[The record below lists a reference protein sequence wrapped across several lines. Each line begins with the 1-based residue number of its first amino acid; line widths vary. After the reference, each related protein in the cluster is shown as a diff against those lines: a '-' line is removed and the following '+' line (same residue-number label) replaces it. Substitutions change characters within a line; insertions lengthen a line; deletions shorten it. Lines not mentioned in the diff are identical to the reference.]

1 MCLQVQYSV
10 ILSGGRSPQRRIPR
24 LRVTDRRHLHH
35 PSCLPFEG
43 RWQRRQALTERSCQ
57 VSCPPL
63 GREEPPLF
71 CHPERSEG
79 SRACA
84 FVFALKGATS
94 VPAHRGRERGL
105 RLAKSRRCA
114 AVARWTPAAA
124 GVRGRTA
131 HYDSLRAAAA
141 RRLLA
146 CTLAAAREEGRHL
159 RFLPSCE
166 SPHFPS
172 GRAARVKTEFRLA
185 VATRLP
191 AEHGGE
197 WVPPQNGCSAYT

>member
-1 MCLQVQYSV
+1 M
-10 ILSGGRSPQRRIPR
+10 
-24 LRVTDRRHLHH
+24 
-35 PSCLPFEG
+35 
-43 RWQRRQALTERSCQ
+43 
-57 VSCPPL
+57 
-63 GREEPPLF
+63 
-71 CHPERSEG
+71 
-79 SRACA
+79 
-84 FVFALKGATS
+84 FALKDVTEL
-94 VPAHRGRERGL
+94 PAHRGLVCGL
-105 RLAKSRRCA
+105 RFAKSRRCA

-172 GRAARVKTEFRLA
+172 GRAARVKALSRFA
-185 VATRLP
+185 VAAHFLLQY
-191 AEHGGE
+191 EGE
-197 WVPPQNGCSAYT
+197 WRHPVGARSARLSRPPCSDRREGRCHPRVVGARYGERASARSFVATLLRMTIILSF